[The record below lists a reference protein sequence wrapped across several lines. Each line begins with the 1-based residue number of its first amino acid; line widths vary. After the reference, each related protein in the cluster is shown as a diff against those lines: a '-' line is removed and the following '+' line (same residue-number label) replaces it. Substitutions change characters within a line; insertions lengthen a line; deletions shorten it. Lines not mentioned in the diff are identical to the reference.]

1 MFRANTRKQ
10 IVERLEESHFSG
22 SNFSIRF
29 GDGPVEKLLEISFI
43 PKPEFQF
50 VLEHCTTD
58 QWMSIECPGDRF
70 LKPET
75 FLKKNFNEFLSGIDR
90 WVARILEEYKYQNP
104 LLDEFLDFRE
114 SIEKQLADHATD
126 ANSHFSRSEGE
137 ELVQKLET
145 LSERLAKLA
154 ESAEISEEKISSLL
168 KEVETLKSDA
178 SYLPKGA
185 WYRKAG
191 SKIIGFIKGVATSK
205 EGRELL
211 LDAAKQ
217 VFLEG
222 PKS

>member
-10 IVERLEESHFSG
+10 IFERLEESHFTG
-22 SNFSIRF
+22 SNFSIKF
-29 GDGPVEKLLEISFI
+29 GDGSVEKLLEISFI
-43 PKPEFQF
+43 PRPEYEF
-50 VLEHCTTD
+50 VLDHSEPD
-58 QWMSIECPGDRF
+58 QWVTTECPGSRF

-75 FLKKNFNEFLSGIDR
+75 FLKKNFHEFLSGIDR
-90 WVARILEEYKYQNP
+90 WVDRILEEYKHQNP

-137 ELVQKLET
+137 ELIQKLDT

-178 SYLPKGA
+178 SYLPKGI

-191 SKIIGFIKGVATSK
+191 SKLLGFIKGAATSK
-205 EGRELL
+205 EGREFL